1 MPRTYPFPRVLCV
14 ACSAAVF
21 SRLDHAFT
29 DSKFHVLSAATCDKG
44 VALCVAETIA
54 IAILDGESI
63 RGKEVSLA
71 TALKMIRP
79 KLPIILLEDRERVSN
94 IPDGVDAVV
103 PVSDLKKLLS
113 KIEELLSMPQSRAA
127 G

>member
-94 IPDGVDAVV
+94 IPDGWMR
-103 PVSDLKKLLS
+103 S
-113 KIEELLSMPQSRAA
+113 SRSVT
-127 G
+127 

>member
-1 MPRTYPFPRVLCV
+1 
-14 ACSAAVF
+14 
-21 SRLDHAFT
+21 
-29 DSKFHVLSAATCDKG
+29 
-44 VALCVAETIA
+44 
-54 IAILDGESI
+54 
-63 RGKEVSLA
+63 
-71 TALKMIRP
+71 MIRP